1 VGDNVPM
8 DARSGTSGSADAAPR
23 RPLRR
28 ILVLVLS
35 VVLALVAWGLLVHA
49 AIDFGREARSGE
61 ATAWVFLALA
71 TIAGAACLLVT
82 LLLGARALTLL
93 RGGEAPARPRG
104 GHRAAR

>member
-8 DARSGTSGSADAAPR
+8 DARTGTSGSADAAPR

-61 ATAWVFLALA
+61 PTAWVFLALA

>member
-8 DARSGTSGSADAAPR
+8 DRRTGTTGSAEAPPR

-28 ILVLVLS
+28 ILVLVLC
-35 VVLALVAWGLLVHA
+35 VALALVAWALLVYA

-61 ATAWVFLALA
+61 ATAWVFLTLA

-93 RGGEAPARPRG
+93 RGGEVPARPRG